1 MLNIAD
7 RHLERVIR
15 RMILI
20 AELNGRNYA
29 TQHEEVVRTVRR
41 MRPDMTAS
49 EALAK
54 VDLVRHLRIDL
65 VRQGRFASVRRFDR
79 PK

>member
-1 MLNIAD
+1 MINNAE

-15 RMILI
+15 RAIWI
-20 AELNGRNYA
+20 SELSGLNRT
-29 TQHEEVVRTVRR
+29 TQTEEAVRTLRR

-54 VDLVRHLRIDL
+54 VDLVRRRSADL
-65 VRQGRFASVRRFDR
+65 VR
-79 PK
+79 

>member
-15 RMILI
+15 RMILV
-20 AELNGRNYA
+20 AELSGRNH
-29 TQHEEVVRTVRR
+29 TTRHEEVVRAVRR
-41 MRPDMTAS
+41 MRPDMTVS

-54 VDLVRHLRIDL
+54 VDQVRHRNIDSIQK
-65 VRQGRFASVRRFDR
+65 VDQ
-79 PK
+79 P

>member
-1 MLNIAD
+1 MLNNAD

-15 RMILI
+15 RTIWMV
-20 AELNGRNYA
+20 ELSGQNYT
-29 TQHEEVVRTVRR
+29 TQNEEAVRTVRR

-54 VDLVRHLRIDL
+54 VDLVRQRSADL
-65 VRQGRFASVRRFDR
+65 VR
-79 PK
+79 

>member
-1 MLNIAD
+1 MLYNSD

-15 RMILI
+15 RMILLV
-20 AELNGRNYA
+20 ELNGRNYA
-29 TQHEEVVRTVRR
+29 NGYEEIVRNVRR

-54 VDLVRHLRIDL
+54 VDQIRHRQVDL
-65 VRQGRFASVRRFDR
+65 ARQVDL
-79 PK
+79 P

>member
-1 MLNIAD
+1 MLNNAD

-15 RMILI
+15 RTIWM
-20 AELNGRNYA
+20 AELSGQNYT
-29 TQHEEVVRTVRR
+29 TQNEEAVRTVRR

-54 VDLVRHLRIDL
+54 VDLVRQRSADL
-65 VRQGRFASVRRFDR
+65 VR
-79 PK
+79 

>member
-1 MLNIAD
+1 MLNNAD

-15 RMILI
+15 RMILL
-20 AELNGRNYA
+20 AELNVQNYM
-29 TQHEEVVRTVRR
+29 TRYEEVVRTVRR

-54 VDLVRHLRIDL
+54 VDQARYRSVDII
-65 VRQGRFASVRRFDR
+65 RQVDQ
-79 PK
+79 P

>member
-29 TQHEEVVRTVRR
+29 TGYEEVVRNVRR
-41 MRPDMTAS
+41 MRPDMTTS

-54 VDLVRHLRIDL
+54 VNQVRHRSVDL
-65 VRQGRFASVRRFDR
+65 IRQVDQ
-79 PK
+79 P

>member
-1 MLNIAD
+1 MLNNAD

-15 RMILI
+15 RTIWMV
-20 AELNGRNYA
+20 ELSGQNYT
-29 TQHEEVVRTVRR
+29 TQNEEAVRTVRR

-54 VDLVRHLRIDL
+54 VNQVRHSNFDSI
-65 VRQGRFASVRRFDR
+65 RQVDQ
-79 PK
+79 P

>member
-20 AELNGRNYA
+20 AELNGRNYT

-54 VDLVRHLRIDL
+54 VDQVRHRSVDL
-65 VRQGRFASVRRFDR
+65 VRQVDQ
-79 PK
+79 P

>member
-1 MLNIAD
+1 MINNAE

-15 RMILI
+15 RTIWI
-20 AELNGRNYA
+20 AELSGRNHA
-29 TQHEEVVRTVRR
+29 TQTDEAVRTLRR

-54 VDLVRHLRIDL
+54 VDLVRRRSADL
-65 VRQGRFASVRRFDR
+65 AQ
-79 PK
+79 

>member
-7 RHLERVIR
+7 GHLERVIR
-15 RMILI
+15 RMILF

-29 TQHEEVVRTVRR
+29 TQYEEVVRNVRR

-54 VDLVRHLRIDL
+54 VDQVRHRSVDL
-65 VRQGRFASVRRFDR
+65 VRQVD
-79 PK
+79 K

>member
-1 MLNIAD
+1 MLNVAD

-15 RMILI
+15 RMILF

-29 TQHEEVVRTVRR
+29 TRNAEVVRAVRR

-49 EALAK
+49 EAQAK
-54 VDLVRHLRIDL
+54 VNQAGYRNIDSI
-65 VRQGRFASVRRFDR
+65 RQVDQ
-79 PK
+79 P

>member
-1 MLNIAD
+1 MLNFAD
-7 RHLERVIR
+7 KHLERVIR

-20 AELNGRNYA
+20 AELNGQNNT

-41 MRPDMTAS
+41 MRPEMTSS

-54 VDLVRHLRIDL
+54 VDQVRHRSVGLT
-65 VRQGRFASVRRFDR
+65 RQVDQ
-79 PK
+79 P

>member
-29 TQHEEVVRTVRR
+29 TRYEEVVRNVRR
-41 MRPDMTAS
+41 MRPDMTTS

-54 VDLVRHLRIDL
+54 VNQVRHRSVDL
-65 VRQGRFASVRRFDR
+65 IRQVDQ
-79 PK
+79 P